1 MAEINVSALLQSGS
15 VIPYDQS
22 EVEAVMRKI
31 LYQNGI
37 SDVLYDGSNI
47 SQLTSVVSYV
57 ISTLNINTAIN
68 LQETI
73 LPLATKRMNALFGA
87 RQLGYEPYTKNAYKY
102 ILTITPEYDL
112 TKVDV
117 NGTLNTLD
125 QTKRKIDLVRN
136 TVFVSGNKTYYYKG
150 PTINGIFNFS
160 NFDIQNKSNPEGDGS
175 YEDFFKEIEV
185 TEGTLITSS
194 QDASLVFTARDYVD
208 DDGILTV
215 KQDFIIPHHD
225 IEDDGIQV
233 FIETSDYSVPAI
245 NGVPSKKLIERTKS
259 KHFLIDETFTYDK
272 NKFVRQ
278 ENIILQYPVIFF
290 EYSGMGQP
298 LQSGDKVYVNIFKT
312 TGADG
317 ISDGPFIPENST
329 IKTQFKISDARLF
342 KSGTSEESMSS
353 IKRNATIFNNT
364 ANRAVS
370 KLDYIA
376 ISKRHSLVKES
387 EVWGGEE
394 ETPAQLGNIWLST
407 IPNYKKEY
415 LFTSSSNTNLAEYRL
430 AIGTPSDLDGL
441 NNWYQS
447 SDNITQLTEY
457 LDFYKIMT
465 MQLHHRH
472 PLYINFDFIVDI
484 VKYDMTKA
492 KTTVDASVFNAIN
505 SYFTDN
511 IEKYDAEYL
520 NSNLQRNLDT
530 VLSHQS
536 GIGYEIGISG
546 MIFKNMKDTFSNNKI
561 YATLAF
567 PFEDIFVDAGT
578 VDHTLLPSIDTI
590 EFGVGSGT
598 LYVDYTLLTSMTIS
612 ENTKTTN
619 IIYGGT
625 KNQTTGIVTGGEIIG
640 TYTINRLNSVIEL
653 EFSLEDSTIGGLVAE
668 DIIFGAGSGSYAEFN
683 IHYPYSNVYNQ
694 NIPFTKYTMP
704 RLRSVKF
711 KDN

>member
-1 MAEINVSALLQSGS
+1 MAEINVSTFLQSGS
-15 VIPYDQS
+15 IIPYDQA

-31 LYQNGI
+31 LYNNGI

-47 SQLTSVVSYV
+47 SQLTSVVSYA

-87 RQLGYEPYTKNAYKY
+87 RQLGYEPYAKNAYKY

-117 NGTLNTLD
+117 NGELNTLD

-150 PTINGIFNFS
+150 PTISGIFNFS
-160 NFDIQNKSNPEGDGS
+160 NFDIQNKSNAEGDGA

-185 TEGTLITSS
+185 VEGTLISYT
-194 QDASLVFTARDYVD
+194 QDPSLVFTARDYVD
-208 DDGILTV
+208 DDGILAV

-233 FIETSDYSVPAI
+233 FVETADYSVPSI
-245 NGVPSKKLIERTKS
+245 NGVRATKLTERTKS

-272 NKFVRQ
+272 DKFVRQ
-278 ENIILQYPVIFF
+278 ENIILQYPAIFF

-298 LQSGDKVYVNIFKT
+298 LESGDKVYVNVFKT
-312 TGADG
+312 LGVDG
-317 ISDGPFIPENST
+317 IADGPFIPQDST
-329 IKTQFKISDARLF
+329 VKTQLKISDSRLF
-342 KSGTSEESMSS
+342 KAGTSEESMSS
-353 IKRNATIFNNT
+353 IKRNATVFNNT
-364 ANRAVS
+364 ANRAVT

-376 ISKRHSLVKES
+376 ISKRHSVVKES

-394 ETPAQLGNIWLST
+394 ETPVQLGHIWLST
-407 IPNYKKEY
+407 VPNYTKEY
-415 LFTSSSNTNLAEYRL
+415 VFTAAAGANLDEYRL
-430 AIGTPSDLDGL
+430 TIGTPSDLDGL
-441 NNWYQS
+441 NNWYQTTN
-447 SDNITQLTEY
+447 NINDLMQY

-472 PLYINFDFIVDI
+472 PLYVNFDFTVDI

-492 KTTVDASVFNAIN
+492 KATVDATVFNAMN
-505 SYFTDN
+505 SYFADN
-511 IEKYDAEYL
+511 IEKYDSEYL

-536 GIGYEIGISG
+536 GIGYEIAISG
-546 MIFKNMKDTFSNNKI
+546 MIFKNMKDASSNNKI

-567 PFEDIFVDAGT
+567 PFEDIFIDAGT
-578 VDHTLLPSIDTI
+578 VDHTLLPSIDTL
-590 EFGVGSGT
+590 EFGEGAGT
-598 LYVDYTLLTSMTIS
+598 LYVDYNLLTSMAIS

-625 KNQTTGIVTGGEIIG
+625 KNSTTGVVTGGTIIG
-640 TYTINRLNSVIEL
+640 TYTINRANSIIEL
-653 EFSLEDSTIGGLVAE
+653 AFNLANVNIGGTLGETV
-668 DIIFGAGSGSYAEFN
+668 IFGAGDGSYAEFN
-683 IHYPYSNVYNQ
+683 IQYPYSNGYNQ
-694 NIPFTKYTMP
+694 NIPFAKNTMP